1 MTSGTPRRPRLSVVS
16 ALLAR
21 GWILLVTMVVLG
33 LLAYLV
39 AGLQSATYTSEATLV
54 ISPTLGQAAPIN
66 AGSAEVLAD
75 SYASAIPDDDLLD
88 RRVRRAAGT
97 GRGVLSARAPN
108 GDATLRVTYTAPTRR
123 AAIAGARAAAD
134 ALGSDAQA
142 TSSVVPGSLRVV
154 RRPTTAR
161 SDAGRFSAVT
171 VLTVPG
177 AAANVNAD
185 QANKLAAT
193 YAGVIATDDEVL
205 ASVGRAI
212 GESRGEVER
221 NLAVVNE
228 QNTSIL
234 RVTFKADSARKAAAG
249 AQAVARFVAGP
260 RPASDAI
267 IPSSVRAIAIPR
279 NVGEPTE
286 NKAAA
291 IPIGVVLGLALG
303 LVLLVAWERSDPH
316 VRDPR
321 DLSAA
326 LGCPAT
332 PVDRLSQ
339 DAAYALI
346 ERWASLTDRVPAHV
360 AVLPADAATEQAAEQ
375 SIDLLL
381 ESGKGAVRYEDGRS
395 GSVPDDIGDRGAHG
409 VADVVLVHA
418 GPVGGETAGEAVALG
433 CDLTVVVVRQG
444 VSAAELRSLAEDLSD
459 FGIVPAWSLLAPR
472 RWAVPRP
479 RPASAVGA
487 GAR

>member
-1 MTSGTPRRPRLSVVS
+1 MTSDAGRRPRLSVMS
-16 ALLAR
+16 ALLER
-21 GWILLVTMVVLG
+21 GWVLLVTMVALG
-33 LLAYLV
+33 LLAFAV

-66 AGSAEVLAD
+66 AASAQLLAR
-75 SYASAIPDDDLLD
+75 SYAGSVPEDEQLD
-88 RRVRRAAGT
+88 RRVRRAAGGDGT
-97 GRGVLSARAPN
+97 LTAEAPD
-108 GDATLRVTYTAPTRR
+108 GDATLEVTFSASSR
-123 AAIAGARAAAD
+123 AAAIDGARAAAD

-161 SDAGRFSAVT
+161 FDGDDWQAVA

-177 AAANVNAD
+177 AAASVNAD

-193 YAGVIATDDEVL
+193 YAGIIPADDETL
-205 ASVGRAI
+205 DAVGRQI
-212 GESRGEVER
+212 GESRNEVAR

-234 RVTFKADSARKAAAG
+234 RVTFKADSARKAASG
-249 AQAVARFVAGP
+249 AEAVARFVAGP
-260 RPASDAI
+260 RPASGAI
-267 IPSSVRAIAIPR
+267 IPSSVKAIAVPR

-360 AVLPADAATEQAAEQ
+360 AVLPADPATQQAAEEA
-375 SIDLLL
+375 IELLL
-381 ESGKGAVRYEDGRS
+381 GSGGGAVRYEDGRS
-395 GSVPDDIGDRGAHG
+395 GGVPEESADRGVHG
-409 VADVVLVHA
+409 ISDVVLVHA
-418 GPVGGETAGEAVALG
+418 GPAGGDSAGEAVALG

-444 VSAAELRSLAEDLSD
+444 VSATELRALAEDLSD
-459 FGIVPAWSLLAPR
+459 FGIVPAWSLLVPR
-472 RWAVPRP
+472 RFA
-479 RPASAVGA
+479 ASRSRAATPVGA
-487 GAR
+487 ATS